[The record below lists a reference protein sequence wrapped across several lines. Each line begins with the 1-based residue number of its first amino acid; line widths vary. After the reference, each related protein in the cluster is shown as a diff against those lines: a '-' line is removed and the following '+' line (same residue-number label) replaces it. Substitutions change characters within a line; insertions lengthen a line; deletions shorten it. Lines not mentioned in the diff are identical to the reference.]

1 MSTDRRRGESFE
13 YSEQNNGD
21 ERRAENENENENGEL
36 DSAGDEET
44 MTPTLLSPKRRSR
57 QLPPDL
63 PTSLD
68 DRRSVPGF
76 TPETEMYDAWQGQ
89 SQFLTTPMPAK
100 PLSFNLALDDHSHDD
115 DHSRYAHHS
124 YLDHENNNNSNNQ
137 LEDSDARLMEML
149 AAQAAHREVE
159 AVAGVDEDDIA
170 TDEKMADSEK
180 RDILQKSLNMAASNG
195 DVDRVRKL
203 LEGKAREFV
212 DVNLPDEEGT
222 VPLIYASCFGHHE
235 VVTALLEAGA
245 YVDKQDR
252 NQWSALMWAMTNR
265 HKTIAKALLDHGASP
280 DIKSSSGGT
289 AFDFIQPGTDISKY
303 LHENGYSF
311 GAVGIVDDFYDSGF
325 SHSKFE
331 EEMAENEMKRR
342 MMMEESAINLEVD
355 LSSLGLDEKLDSP
368 EDFEEDQQEF
378 VWDRCLNDQMFVFQE
393 HELERI
399 LAIVITN
406 MTPQRSPS
414 QKPVPA
420 NLLFLSARYAHYHAS
435 PELLSKLLLSATE
448 RINDV
453 VEQHQWDMTIL
464 AFWISNATLLLHY
477 LKKDGGLVEATV
489 EFQLHL
495 AELINEI
502 FILIIRDA
510 ERRMDKFLDTAM
522 LDHETIPGFEDVHFQ
537 NEWKLF
543 RSKTKVKP
551 EPPEKMFRPP
561 SPKRRAQI
569 SPRNITS
576 LLSSTLFVL
585 DLYDVHS
592 IITTQILAQL
602 LYWLGAELFNR
613 IMTTR
618 RYLART
624 KAMQIRM
631 NISALEDWARSNNR
645 QPEHYENG
653 STSCTGDTTVDSA
666 RKYMAPVIQLLQW
679 LQCFSSLG
687 DDNDSLV
694 VTLQQLQQLTPNQL
708 IHAVRLYRPEVGEKG
723 LPKSAMQYLISLQ
736 KDPSLLAQ
744 LQQPRP
750 QSPPNAENGHA
761 IPSSS
766 EPKPAPETPQKSTT
780 PNNTTPHEDD
790 PSTPHPAKSSSSDL
804 SHSATSSP
812 TSTTKPDPS
821 TLLLNPSKTLPFSL
835 PTSTDM
841 LVSYGAG
848 FGGTNRE
855 RARKYIPTVPTEFL
869 SKFDR
874 G

>member
-1 MSTDRRRGESFE
+1 MDTDRRRGESFE
-13 YSEQNNGD
+13 YGEQNNGGGG
-21 ERRAENENENENGEL
+21 ERRDEKENENGNGEL
-36 DSAGDEET
+36 DSAGEE
-44 MTPTLLSPKRRSR
+44 MTPTLSSPKRRSR

-115 DHSRYAHHS
+115 DHSRYARHS
-124 YLDHENNNNSNNQ
+124 YLDHENNNS

-170 TDEKMADSEK
+170 TDERMTDSEK
-180 RDILQKSLNMAASNG
+180 RDVLQKSLNMAASNG

-368 EDFEEDQQEF
+368 DDFEEDQQEF

-399 LAIVITN
+399 LDIVITN

-435 PELLSKLLLSATE
+435 PELLAKLLLSATE
-448 RINDV
+448 RINEV
-453 VEQHQWDMTIL
+453 VEKHQWDMTIL

-543 RSKTKVKP
+543 RLKTKVKP

-750 QSPPNAENGHA
+750 QSPPKAENGHA
-761 IPSSS
+761 TPSSS
-766 EPKPAPETPQKSTT
+766 EPKPAPETPQKPT
-780 PNNTTPHEDD
+780 PPNDTTPHEDD
-790 PSTPHPAKSSSSDL
+790 PSTPHPAKASSSSDL
-804 SHSATSSP
+804 PYSATSSP